1 MKAAAICAVLVLASP
16 SLAAA
21 QAQGAPPAAG
31 PSAKPLVVN
40 DDTPIE
46 AIAAT
51 PAGKAAIEKNIPE
64 LLPHPAYDQFKAMS
78 LRQLEPLSGGIIT
91 DAKIAAIEAALK
103 AAN

>member
-1 MKAAAICAVLVLASP
+1 MKTLAICAVLVLATP

-21 QAQGAPPAAG
+21 QAQGAAPAADA
-31 PSAKPLVVN
+31 SARPLVVT
-40 DDTPIE
+40 DATPIE

-64 LLPHPAYDQFKAMS
+64 LMPHPAYDQFKGMS

-91 DAKIAAIEAALK
+91 DQKIAAVEAALK
-103 AAN
+103 AGK